1 MNIKFWS
8 AIATITGG
16 TIGAGILAIPYVINK
31 SGFWTG
37 LLSLIIIG
45 IAFLVIN
52 LGLGEIILRTK
63 GNHQLTGYSEIYLG
77 KLGKFLMTLSMIF
90 GIYGAMIAYSI
101 GAAESL
107 NALFGL
113 GSELWIIIFY
123 LIMAFIIYFNLNV
136 LGESELIIGIIKFS
150 VFILL
155 LVFLFNSQNFS
166 FDNFKGLDIKK
177 FFIPYGVLLFS
188 YVGTTALVE
197 SKEVLGKNLKPFKN
211 AIILSSIFIIIS
223 YILFTLAIIGL
234 NNASNYEIAIKGISR
249 LGYLELTLANIFSL
263 LTMITPFIV
272 LGFGLKEMFIH
283 DYKINQGLSWIFTV
297 IPPAIMLYFVTSFVK
312 VIEITGAITVG
323 LAGVLILLM
332 YQNAKKFGNR
342 KPEYSINI
350 PKTLIFIFLI
360 LFIIGS
366 IISII

>member
-8 AIATITGG
+8 AVATITGG

-37 LLSLIIIG
+37 MISLILIG
-45 IAFLVIN
+45 VSFLIIN
-52 LGLGEIILRTK
+52 LGLGEVILRTK
-63 GNHQLTGYSEIYLG
+63 GDHQLTGYSEIYLG
-77 KLGKFLMTLSMIF
+77 KSGKFLMALSMIF
-90 GIYGAMIAYSI
+90 GIYGAMIAYTI

-107 NALFGL
+107 NNLFGFGAVFWMIL
-113 GSELWIIIFY
+113 FY
-123 LIMAFIIYFNLNV
+123 LIMSFIIYFNLNV
-136 LGESELIIGIIKFS
+136 LGESEFIIGIIKFS

-155 LVFLFNSQNFS
+155 LIFLFKSKSFNFES
-166 FDNFKGLDIKK
+166 FKGFDIKRI
-177 FFIPYGVLLFS
+177 FIPYGVLLFS

-197 SKEVLGKNLKPFKN
+197 SKEVLGRNIKLFKN
-211 AIILSSIFIIIS
+211 AIIISSIFIIIS

-234 NNASNYEIAIKGISR
+234 NNASDYELAIKGISK
-249 LGYLELTLANIFSL
+249 LGYLELILANVFSL

-272 LGFGLKEMFIH
+272 LGFGLKEMFVH
-283 DYKINQGLSWIFTV
+283 DYKINENLSWLFTV
-297 IPPAIMLYFVTSFVK
+297 IPPVVMLYFVTSFVK

-323 LAGVLILLM
+323 LAGILIILM
-332 YQNAKKFGNR
+332 YQNAKKTGNR

-350 PKTLIFIFLI
+350 PKTLIFIFFA

-366 IISII
+366 IMSIL